1 MNDRNWLVRF
11 SVSLYVLFFAI
22 AFWSTLP
29 SSVTGS
35 MGGTSSLVEAHLA
48 ACGPQTGKAAGKNV
62 SGCPPNKE
70 EQGLTGETYIGWI
83 FPGNEAVYQCALQTG
98 ALFN

>member
-1 MNDRNWLVRF
+1 MNNRSWLVRF

-22 AFWSTLP
+22 AIWSTLP

-35 MGGTSSLVEAHLA
+35 MGGTSRLVEAQLA
-48 ACGPQTGKAAGKNV
+48 GCGLQTDTAAGQNA
-62 SGCPPNKE
+62 SGFPTNTE
-70 EQGLTGETYIGWI
+70 VQGFTAETYIGWI

>member
-1 MNDRNWLVRF
+1 MNNRDWLVRF

-35 MGGTSSLVEAHLA
+35 MGGTSSLVEAQLA
-48 ACGPQTGKAAGKNV
+48 TCGLQTDTTADV
-62 SGCPPNKE
+62 SGFPPNTE
-70 EQGLTGETYIGWI
+70 VQGFAAETYIGLI

>member
-1 MNDRNWLVRF
+1 MNDRNWLVTF

-29 SSVTGS
+29 SSMTGS
-35 MGGTSSLVEAHLA
+35 MGGTSSLVEAQLA
-48 ACGPQTGKAAGKNV
+48 GCGLQTDTAAGRNA
-62 SGCPPNKE
+62 SGFPPNKE
-70 EQGLTGETYIGWI
+70 EQGLTAETYIGWL

>member
-1 MNDRNWLVRF
+1 MNNRNWLVTF
-11 SVSLYVLFFAI
+11 SVSLYVVFFAI

-35 MGGTSSLVEAHLA
+35 MGGTSSLVEAQLA
-48 ACGPQTGKAAGKNV
+48 GCGLQTDAAAGQNV
-62 SGCPPNKE
+62 SGFPPNQE
-70 EQGLTGETYIGWI
+70 AQGFTAETYIGWI
-83 FPGNEAVYQCALQTG
+83 FPGNEAAYQCALQTG